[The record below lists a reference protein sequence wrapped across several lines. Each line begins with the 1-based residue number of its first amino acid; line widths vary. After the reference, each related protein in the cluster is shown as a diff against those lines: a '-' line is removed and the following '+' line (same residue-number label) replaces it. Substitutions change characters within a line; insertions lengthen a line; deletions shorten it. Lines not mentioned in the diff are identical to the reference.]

1 MNVTYTWAVTGLK
14 TATIE
19 NKVYVVQTYW
29 TCTGVDEQGNTGV
42 FEGATPFQPDSDHE
56 VVGPLNELSEKTV
69 IDWIFNSMDG
79 TYQSQH
85 VLNKINN
92 QIMAKRSRVEAV
104 PTLPWAS

>member
-1 MNVTYTWAVTGLK
+1 MNITYTWAVTGLK

-29 TCTGVDEQGNTGV
+29 TKTGIDEQGNTGV

-56 VVGPLNELSEKTV
+56 VVVPLNELTEQTV
-69 IDWIFNSMDG
+69 ITWIQEAIVGNYG
-79 TYQSQH
+79 QH
-85 VLNKINN
+85 IDNIINR
-92 QIMAKRSRVEAV
+92 QIVAKRSKVEAV